1 LALAAILLLAL
12 VSGVLIGCIGIGG
25 VLLVPVLSLLDVPVH
40 RAVAAGMVG
49 FIASGAIATWHYA
62 RRGSIDWPSAAWLC
76 FGAAPAAFLGAA
88 LGNRANGAVLTALI
102 GITVIFAGARSLGR
116 DRRGESLG
124 QPKLTPP
131 VLALIGAAVGVAS
144 AVTGTG
150 GPVLLVPV
158 LLWLELP
165 ILTAIGLSQAIQ
177 LPIAL
182 TATLGNI
189 VYGVLDWELAGLLS
203 PGVVVGSWAGA
214 RLAHVVPVPALARLV
229 GIVLLLV
236 GAILIVRASA

>member
-40 RAVAAGMVG
+40 RAVAAGMVS

-62 RRGSIDWPSAAWLC
+62 RQGSIDWPSATWLC
-76 FGAAPAAFLGAA
+76 LGAAPGAFLGAA
-88 LGNRANGAVLTALI
+88 LGNRANGMVLTALI
-102 GITVIFAGARSLGR
+102 GITVGFAGARALGR
-116 DRRGESLG
+116 ARRSEGFRRWT
-124 QPKLTPP
+124 PTPP
-131 VLALIGAAVGVAS
+131 VLAFIGAAVGVAS

-182 TATLGNI
+182 AATVGNI
-189 VYGVLDWELAGLLS
+189 AYGGLDWELAKLLS
-203 PGVVVGSWAGA
+203 AGIVVGSWAGA
-214 RLAHVVPVPALARLV
+214 HLAHAVPVPVLTRLV

-236 GAILIVRASA
+236 GAILIVRALA

>member
-12 VSGVLIGCIGIGG
+12 VSGALIGCIGIGG

-62 RRGSIDWPSAAWLC
+62 RQGSIDWPSAAWLC
-76 FGAAPAAFLGAA
+76 LGAAPAAFLGAA
-88 LGNRANGAVLTALI
+88 LGNRASGMVLTALI
-102 GITVIFAGARSLGR
+102 GITVSFAGVRALGR
-116 DRRGESLG
+116 DRGGESVRR
-124 QPKLTPP
+124 PPLTPP
-131 VLALIGAAVGVAS
+131 ALALIGAAVGVAS

-150 GPVLLVPV
+150 GPVLLVPA

-182 TATLGNI
+182 TATVANI
-189 VYGVLDWELAGLLS
+189 VYGGVDWELAELL
-203 PGVVVGSWAGA
+203 GAGIVVGSWAGA
-214 RLAHVVPVPALARLV
+214 HLAHAVPVPVLTRLA

-236 GAILIVRASA
+236 GATLIVRAMA

>member
-1 LALAAILLLAL
+1 MALAFVVVLAL

-40 RAVAAGMVG
+40 RAVAAGMVA
-49 FIASGAIATWHYA
+49 FIASGVIGTWHYA

-76 FGAAPAAFLGAA
+76 VGAAPAAFLGAA
-88 LGNRANGAVLTALI
+88 LGNRANGLVLTALI
-102 GITVIFAGARSLGR
+102 GITVVFAGARALGR
-116 DRRGESLG
+116 VRRSEGFRRPTLA
-124 QPKLTPP
+124 PP
-131 VLALIGAAVGVAS
+131 ALALIGAAVGVAS

-165 ILTAIGLSQAIQ
+165 ILMAIGLSQAIQ

-182 TATLGNI
+182 TATVGNV

-203 PGVVVGSWAGA
+203 AGIVVGSWAGA
-214 RLAHVVPVPALARLV
+214 HLAHTVPMPVLTRLV

-236 GAILIVRASA
+236 GAVLIVRALA